1 VKESSDSFE
10 DISCL
15 ESPPSLIFELPP
27 PCRKS
32 ERLMLKEIRNGG
44 EGGGR
49 GGKGRGGSGSGGG
62 DSDGGGDGGGG
73 GNDGGG
79 GGEGVPSK
87 KKKKMLSIPIYPE
100 DEFHRILEF
109 VRDMGDDVLVFYH
122 LITYYCINFTI

>member
-1 VKESSDSFE
+1 MKESSDSFE

-44 EGGGR
+44 EGGER

-79 GGEGVPSK
+79 GGEGVSSK
-87 KKKKMLSIPIYPE
+87 KKKKCYPSLFIPRMNSIESWNLYVIWVMMFWY
-100 DEFHRILEF
+100 FI
-109 VRDMGDDVLVFYH
+109 
-122 LITYYCINFTI
+122 I